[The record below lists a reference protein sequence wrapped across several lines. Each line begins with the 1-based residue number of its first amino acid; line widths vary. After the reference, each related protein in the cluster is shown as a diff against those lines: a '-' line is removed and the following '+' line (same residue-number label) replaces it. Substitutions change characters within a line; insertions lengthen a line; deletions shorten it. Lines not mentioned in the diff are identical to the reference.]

1 MTTTQK
7 MLLLALA
14 ATLVAAWLAPDPED
28 SVVLASNR
36 QASTSQEKGI
46 GSSPVRQNLGFPPRA
61 KAREGGLVDVTTID
75 VLAIRAR
82 TDEGLSEDAV
92 GLFVTPGWAI
102 PPAPAIASRTTPTPE
117 QSLPKAAPPSA
128 PPLPFTVIGSMQ
140 EAGQRTIFLQ
150 HSGDSLVVRAG
161 DTLLDQYTVEKIEG
175 STMVLR
181 YLPLNQLQTL
191 EVGREP

>member
-7 MLLLALA
+7 MLILALA

-36 QASTSQEKGI
+36 QATTSQDKGI
-46 GSSPVRQNLGFPPRA
+46 SSSPVRQDPGFNPRA
-61 KAREGGLVDVTTID
+61 KKREGGPVDVTSID

-82 TDEGLSEDAV
+82 SDEGLSENAE
-92 GLFVTPGWAI
+92 GLFVTPAWAV
-102 PPAPAIASRTTPTPE
+102 PPPSAIASRARPIQE
-117 QSLPKAAPPSA
+117 QSLPEPAPPSA
-128 PPLPFTVIGSMQ
+128 PPLPFTVMGSMQ
-140 EAGQRTIFLQ
+140 ESGQRTVFLQ
-150 HSGDSLVVRAG
+150 HAGDSLVVRAG
-161 DTLLDQYTVEKIEG
+161 DTLIDQYTVEKIEG